1 MLSVSAIFPT
11 NKPIEPHL
19 GQPNNFDGTPTK
31 AMVWLYSVQVYLMV
45 NNGVYNMGEK
55 KFTFTLSF
63 MKGSAQT
70 WATTFIRDSLNS
82 EEKSFGEFIDFAKK
96 FEDSPTPTS
105 KEKPSLGSLTPLS

>member
-11 NKPIEPHL
+11 NKPIKPHL